1 MKENAILF
9 KEFVEYANSLENL
22 DEGIISAIKGKLISM
37 SISILPEK
45 MLDKVINKAFTKAM
59 SKAETPEQ
67 KQKLMDLRQEM
78 LSMDKKAKKLKL
90 KTLIKKAPQKD
101 IAAAELK
108 LRAELKKTGKIQESV
123 LFEGEYDDVH
133 AAAAA
138 AGTTAGT
145 DAYNAAYSAHLANNP
160 ISAEGYEA
168 AVGAR
173 NTEIGNLN
181 NSLNNTRT
189 WAMVATIVA
198 AVLLAALIAVVVHN
212 VNMGY

>member
-1 MKENAILF
+1 M
-9 KEFVEYANSLENL
+9 
-22 DEGIISAIKGKLISM
+22 G
-37 SISILPEK
+37 ISILPEK

-138 AGTTAGT
+138 AGTTAGA

-173 NTEIGNLN
+173 NAEIGNLN

-189 WAMVATIVA
+189 WAILATIVA
-198 AVLLAALIAVVVHN
+198 AVLLAALIVIIAHHI
-212 VNMGY
+212 NMGY